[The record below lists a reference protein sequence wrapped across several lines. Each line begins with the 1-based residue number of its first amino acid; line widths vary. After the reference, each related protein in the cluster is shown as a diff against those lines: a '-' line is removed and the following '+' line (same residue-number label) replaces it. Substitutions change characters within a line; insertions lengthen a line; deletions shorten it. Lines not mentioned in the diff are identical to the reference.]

1 MEKDTKEEVI
11 SLSDEHLIGKGR
23 HKSCYIHPKND
34 KLCIKFTL
42 NEGGDKDLDK
52 ELYYYGLRKKR
63 NLSSDILPAYHGE
76 IATIV
81 DDEALTGYVFDF
93 IKNYDGSAPLALGDY
108 LRSEDALKANFD
120 TLVHGLRTLKKSM
133 ISQRVATS
141 TVHPWNIVYQKT
153 SGDGGKFIIIDN
165 IGSLSK
171 LPVEYY
177 LDFMA
182 YIKIRRKWKRTLKY
196 MSKKYDSPLVHKLAK
211 LVK

>member
-11 SLSDEHLIGKGR
+11 SLSDEHLVGKGR

-42 NEGGDKDLDK
+42 NEDGEEYFTK

-63 NLSSDILPAYHGE
+63 NLSSDILPAYYGTLATKVDGE
-76 IATIV
+76 AV
-81 DDEALTGYVFDF
+81 TGYVFDF
-93 IKNYDGSAPLALGDY
+93 IKNYDGSASLALVDY
-108 LRSEDALKANFD
+108 LRSEDMLKANFD
-120 TLVHGLRTLKKSM
+120 MLVYELNTLKNSM

-153 SGDGGKFIIIDN
+153 SEDGGKFVIIDN